1 MKGFGETKIIDQ
13 RIWVDGKE
21 IKSKK
26 DIPQTGKVIY
36 CKIEGEMLC
45 DERWFVSTASGKA
58 VCGKDDAFDWEH
70 GRDIAFAR
78 AKKGLILKCME
89 QLNKISGN
97 VCDSYYRA
105 TNALEYT
112 NYELMAM
119 GAKKQ
124 LRGQDITPEPE
135 LWEKI
140 QNGAKLFLG
149 ANIDRVP
156 QVGLGVDD
164 INLKKN
170 LLAYKLGKLL
180 MGLDKM
186 TPDTVQTLNDYSKCE
201 FDIV

>member
-1 MKGFGETKIIDQ
+1 MKGFGETKIINQ

-45 DERWFVSTASGKA
+45 EERWFASSASGKA
-58 VCGKDDAFDWEH
+58 VCSKDDVFDWER

-78 AKKGLILKCME
+78 AKKGFILRCME
-89 QLNKISGN
+89 QLNKMSGN

-124 LRGQDITPEPE
+124 LEGQGITPEPE

-164 INLKKN
+164 INSKKKSPC
-170 LLAYKLGKLL
+170 L
-180 MGLDKM
+180 
-186 TPDTVQTLNDYSKCE
+186 Q
-201 FDIV
+201 IR

>member
-1 MKGFGETKIIDQ
+1 
-13 RIWVDGKE
+13 
-21 IKSKK
+21 
-26 DIPQTGKVIY
+26 
-36 CKIEGEMLC
+36 
-45 DERWFVSTASGKA
+45 
-58 VCGKDDAFDWEH
+58 
-70 GRDIAFAR
+70 
-78 AKKGLILKCME
+78 
-89 QLNKISGN
+89 
-97 VCDSYYRA
+97 
-105 TNALEYT
+105 
-112 NYELMAM
+112 M

-124 LRGQDITPEPE
+124 QGGRDITPEPE

-140 QNGAKLFLG
+140 QNRAKLFLG